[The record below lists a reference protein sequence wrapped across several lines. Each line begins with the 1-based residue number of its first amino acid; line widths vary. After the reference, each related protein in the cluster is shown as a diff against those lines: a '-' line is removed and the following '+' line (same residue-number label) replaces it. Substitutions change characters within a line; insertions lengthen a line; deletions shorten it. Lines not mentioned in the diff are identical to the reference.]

1 MLCRLMGFN
10 YTFSPYYS
18 TKDKADDAFIVCH
31 SSVTTCDSC
40 VFSYIPL
47 LDLVWTFF
55 FIGGDS
61 WDGRVQGNC
70 FCEIDF

>member
-1 MLCRLMGFN
+1 MVLLLCTILLLLV
-10 YTFSPYYS
+10 
-18 TKDKADDAFIVCH
+18 IL
-31 SSVTTCDSC
+31 
-40 VFSYIPL
+40 VFPCIPL
-47 LDLVWTFF
+47 FDLVWTFF